1 MSVAY
6 DYLSDSVLPEPWSV
20 PQPRSVPQRPAATVV
35 RLFAPAPA
43 RHVRLTRRGVFALAA
58 LVATVACALVLLAW
72 LNGPSGAAAQ
82 GSTGPV
88 TVRPGDTLWSIAE
101 RVAPGTDPRAEVAE
115 LRRINGLTG
124 ADGVRLVPGQ
134 VLRTR

>member
-1 MSVAY
+1 
-6 DYLSDSVLPEPWSV
+6 VL
-20 PQPRSVPQRPAATVV
+20 
-35 RLFAPAPA
+35 
-43 RHVRLTRRGVFALAA
+43 ALGA
-58 LVATVACALVLLAW
+58 LVATVAAALVLLAS

-82 GSTGPV
+82 RSTGPV

-115 LRRINGLTG
+115 LRRLNGLAG
-124 ADGVRLVPGQ
+124 PDGVRLTPGQ